1 MVGVSV
7 PEALRQQAIWCQA
20 FDSPFTAQLCDAMAD
35 NFDAGGI
42 IADLTGDWPT
52 HPIQDALALRLAG
65 ALHAIVLTEP
75 GGGLAQVWPQQARD
89 WTMEEA
95 WPVAA
100 ETLRARKNWVRE
112 FLKSPPQ
119 TNEVRRAMGLWPGI
133 CAAAEAFEGPM
144 DVLELGASAGL
155 NLSMDRFHYDGGTWQ
170 WDSPIPGP
178 RVAMS
183 TQWSG
188 PAPRFPDHAAIR
200 NRAACDQNPLNA
212 SNTEDRLRLRSYIW
226 SDQPERLERLNAAME
241 IAQALSITPDQD
253 DAADWIKAKLATRSK
268 DALTVIY
275 HSVFFQ
281 YPPQAVRDAI
291 THAIEAE
298 GASATGEAPLAW
310 LRFEPGGILGRA
322 QDGASMSLELIEWPS
337 GRRRILADIDPHGR
351 FVHWHG
357 A

>member
-1 MVGVSV
+1 MTGVTV

-20 FDSPFTAQLCDAMAD
+20 FDSRFTAELCDVMAD
-35 NFDAGGI
+35 DFEAGGI
-42 IADLTGDWPT
+42 VAHLTGDWPT
-52 HPIQDALALRLAG
+52 HPIQDALSLRLAG
-65 ALHAIVLTEP
+65 ALHAIVLSEP
-75 GGGLAQVWPQQARD
+75 DGSLAQVWPRGGSSWSMA
-89 WTMEEA
+89 EA
-95 WPVAA
+95 WPVASA
-100 ETLRARKNWVRE
+100 TLRARESWVRE

-119 TNEVRRAMGLWPGI
+119 TNEVRRSMGLWPGL

-155 NLSMDRFHYDGGTWQ
+155 NLSMDHFHYDGGTWQ

-188 PAPRFPDHAAIR
+188 PAPQFPAHASIR
-200 NRAACDQNPLNA
+200 NRGACDQNPLNA
-212 SNTEDRLRLRSYIW
+212 GKAEDRLRLRSYIW
-226 SDQPERLERLNAAME
+226 PDQPERLERLNAAME
-241 IAQALSITPDQD
+241 IAEAQSITLDAG
-253 DAADWIKAKLATRSK
+253 DAADWIRGKLATRAK

-281 YPPQAVRDAI
+281 YPPQSVREAI
-291 THAIEAE
+291 TLAIETE
-298 GASATGEAPLAW
+298 GARATSAAPLAW
-310 LRFEPGGILGRA
+310 LRFEPGGILGRT
-322 QDGASMSLELIEWPS
+322 QDGVGMTLELIEWPS

>member
-1 MVGVSV
+1 MTGVTV

-20 FDSPFTAQLCDAMAD
+20 FDSRFTAELCDVMAD
-35 NFDAGGI
+35 DFDAYGI
-42 IADLTGDWPT
+42 IADLTRGWIT
-52 HPIQDALALRLAG
+52 NPIQDALALRLAG

-75 GGGLAQVWPQQARD
+75 EGDLAQVWPQQGRH

-100 ETLRARKNWVRE
+100 ETLRVRESWVRE

-119 TNEVRRAMGLWPGI
+119 TNEVRRAVGLWPGL

-170 WDSPIPGP
+170 WHSPVPGP

-183 TQWSG
+183 TQWRG
-188 PAPRFPDHAAIR
+188 PAPRFPAHAAIR
-200 NRAACDQNPLNA
+200 HRAACDQNPLNA
-212 SNTEDRLRLRSYIW
+212 RNGEDRLRLRSYIW
-226 SDQPERLERLNAAME
+226 PDQPERLERLNAAME
-241 IAQALSITPDQD
+241 IAEAQSITPDSG
-253 DAADWIKAKLATRSK
+253 DAADWIKAKLSTRGK

-281 YPPQAVRDAI
+281 YPPQAVRYAI
-291 THAIEAE
+291 TQAIEAE
-298 GASATGEAPLAW
+298 GARATAEAPLAW
-310 LRFEPGGILGRA
+310 LRFEPGGILGRT
-322 QDGASMSLELIEWPS
+322 QDGASMTLELIEWPS
-337 GRRRILADIDPHGR
+337 LSRRVLADIDPHGR